1 MGTVAEVVAVVHVI
15 NVNVIGL
22 IPVRCPGFRPRIN
35 NREPEAAVLEARAS
49 VDDDHGRAVH
59 AEIVSPAKMLAEPVL
74 WNAIAHVTSAVV
86 PGAVFTFPMP
96 STLARPDIVGR
107 RMRCVVVVGHVFVR
121 WMVLRLTNI
130 VVVRLLMLR
139 RTRHT
144 VVFGPRYLVVFR
156 VLRRSLVVVV
166 MTLRAAAMFVLM
178 ILRTAVMVIIVSVL
192 CVRGGACR

>member
-1 MGTVAEVVAVVHVI
+1 
-15 NVNVIGL
+15 
-22 IPVRCPGFRPRIN
+22 
-35 NREPEAAVLEARAS
+35 
-49 VDDDHGRAVH
+49 
-59 AEIVSPAKMLAEPVL
+59 
-74 WNAIAHVTSAVV
+74 
-86 PGAVFTFPMP
+86 
-96 STLARPDIVGR
+96 
-107 RMRCVVVVGHVFVR
+107 MRCLVVVGHVFVR

-144 VVFGPRYLVVFR
+144 VVFGPRCLVVVR
-156 VLRRSLVVVV
+156 VLRRSLMVVV